1 MRSVSNFRTT
11 GNASGKGLG
20 SRFLSRLFV
29 IGALASQALTAQ
41 IPGGMFRGE
50 VHDTSDAVV
59 PRAKILIL
67 SSEQG
72 PGVLLESNGE
82 GVYNT
87 PTLVPGSYYLT
98 ARKDGF
104 REVAFGP
111 VRLQVS
117 QIVRVDFV
125 LPVGLSTA
133 SIQVEASGEQLLSPE
148 SADLSQ
154 VIVSE
159 QVAQIPLN
167 GRDWQQLIT
176 LSPGDDSRRPRRE
189 RFAQLG

>member
-1 MRSVSNFRTT
+1 MRSVSNFR
-11 GNASGKGLG
+11 
-20 SRFLSRLFV
+20 LFV
-29 IGALASQALTAQ
+29 IGFLASQALTAQ

-50 VHDTSDAVV
+50 VHDPSDAAV
-59 PRAKILIL
+59 PRAKILIR

-72 PGVLLESNGE
+72 PAVLLESNGE
-82 GVYNT
+82 GLYNT

-104 REVAFGP
+104 REVEFGP
-111 VRLQVS
+111 VTLQVS

-125 LPVGLSTA
+125 LPVGVSST
-133 SIQVEASGEQLLSPE
+133 SIQVKASGSQLLAPE

-176 LSPGDDSRRPRRE
+176 LSPGVT
-189 RFAQLG
+189 